1 MNKHALAL
9 AAALLLANA
18 SGAAEKVSM
27 QYTPVSC
34 IKAGELPLLQ
44 LNIEGKGELRSYFR
58 RINNTD
64 WCSVEGLNDGPLSR
78 VVLPKF
84 DNGDEIEYFFVLLQ
98 GRRVVARSPRIYR
111 ARITDDCQMPFA
123 RHVLKLSMSCG
134 EDAQA
139 IPSALGA
146 GYAISFTEPCV
157 VSPDSPDDIPCGPA
171 SQVQGQQ

>member
-1 MNKHALAL
+1 MNRRSLTIAVAV
-9 AAALLLANA
+9 LLANV
-18 SGAAEKVSM
+18 SGAAPKVSM

-44 LNIEGKGELRSYFR
+44 LTIEGQGELRSYFR
-58 RINNTD
+58 RINSTD

-111 ARITDDCQMPFA
+111 SHVSDDCQMPFA

-134 EDAQA
+134 EDVQA

-146 GYAISFTEPCV
+146 GYAVSLSDPCV
-157 VSPDSPDDIPCGPA
+157 TSPDSPDDVPCATPP
-171 SQVQGQQ
+171 QQ